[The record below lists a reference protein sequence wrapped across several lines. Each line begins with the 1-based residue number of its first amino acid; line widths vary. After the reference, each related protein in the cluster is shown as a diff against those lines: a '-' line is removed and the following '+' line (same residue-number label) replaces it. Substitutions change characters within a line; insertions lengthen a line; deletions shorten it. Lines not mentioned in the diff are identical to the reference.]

1 MKRLFKIFKFYDY
14 IILLV
19 VFGLILVQTY
29 FEMEFIGFTQEMLSL
44 VGVATEKAPFLK
56 VGYKMVGV
64 AVIILVDII
73 IKNVLTSFFSSR
85 ISKDLRSQ
93 VFEKVNSF
101 SLSILY
107 FINNGSSPAANS
119 QTPDSF

>member
-19 VFGLILVQTY
+19 VLGLILLQTY

-44 VGVATEKAPFLK
+44 VGVSADTKAYLN

-64 AVIILVDII
+64 ALIILASII
-73 IKNVLTSFFSSR
+73 IKNILTSFFSSR
-85 ISKDLRSQ
+85 ISK
-93 VFEKVNSF
+93 
-101 SLSILY
+101 
-107 FINNGSSPAANS
+107 
-119 QTPDSF
+119 